1 MKINRKLNVK
11 IKDMTKEQRRQYN
24 RFLTERKKEF
34 FKGFMPYRKTR
45 EDMNK
50 EEIEKLDMDHK
61 IKMARYKNIVR
72 GYLENKRKGER

>member
-11 IKDMTKEQRRQYN
+11 IKDMTEEQRRQYN
-24 RFLTERKKEF
+24 KFIVKKRKEF
-34 FKGFMPYRKTR
+34 FAGFIPYRKTR

-72 GYLENKRKGER
+72 GYLENKKGER